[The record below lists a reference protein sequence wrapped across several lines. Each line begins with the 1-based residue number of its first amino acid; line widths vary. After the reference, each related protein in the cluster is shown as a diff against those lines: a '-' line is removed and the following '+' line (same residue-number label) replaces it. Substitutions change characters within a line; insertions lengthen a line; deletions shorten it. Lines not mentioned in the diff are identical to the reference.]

1 MSDNVV
7 DFERKKE
14 VHVLRR
20 KEAKVEALREAFR
33 QARGE
38 SIAAKSKSRKRRKNR
53 KK

>member
-7 DFERKKE
+7 DFEREKE
-14 VHVLRR
+14 PHLLRR

-38 SIAAKSKSRKRRKNR
+38 SPISKSKSRKRRKKR
-53 KK
+53 KN